1 MIIENYFPFIFFP
14 DALEIHTCL
23 TLWDPMDCSP
33 PGSSVHGISQARILE
48 WVATPFSRE
57 SSWPRDPTQ
66 VSCIAVRFFY
76 HLSHQ
81 GRYFNFLIVC
91 LISYQTQWLQEEH
104 LLCAVYNHKCL
115 MSWWWTGKTGV
126 LQSMGSQ
133 RVRHNWATELTD
145 QNLQTQD
152 ITICLSKSYSCN
164 TIW

>member
-1 MIIENYFPFIFFP
+1 
-14 DALEIHTCL
+14 
-23 TLWDPMDCSP
+23 MDYNP

-48 WVATPFSRE
+48 WVAIPFSRG
-57 SSWPRDPTQ
+57 SAWPRDPTQ

-133 RVRHNWATELTD
+133 RVRHEWATELNWIEYLVHTGW
-145 QNLQTQD
+145 QRGKAHRVCILPEH
-152 ITICLSKSYSCN
+152 IARLIFPASLEHVSK
-164 TIW
+164 